1 MTLQSMTT
9 QMILSGSMGVTGL
22 FMMLGFIQI
31 IGVIILAITVKE
43 TSHLSPQEKKE
54 VYWPENEKKRRRQSS
69 PIENPSSPSENV
81 NSAAIAASTAT
92 RPEADLRP
100 AASAIKPEGSA
111 MQAAATS
118 RMELPDMLNAIRRH
132 LGMPNADPKDLIAE
146 AERYD
151 IDLSLCRTFRDKA
164 QKLYDELR

>member
-54 VYWPENEKKRRRQSS
+54 VYWPENEKAQLK
-69 PIENPSSPSENV
+69 
-81 NSAAIAASTAT
+81 
-92 RPEADLRP
+92 ADLLTE
-100 AASAIKPEGSA
+100 K
-111 MQAAATS
+111 
-118 RMELPDMLNAIRRH
+118 
-132 LGMPNADPKDLIAE
+132 
-146 AERYD
+146 
-151 IDLSLCRTFRDKA
+151 
-164 QKLYDELR
+164 

>member
-54 VYWPENEKKRRRQSS
+54 VYWPVDEKAHRQ
-69 PIENPSSPSENV
+69 EE
-81 NSAAIAASTAT
+81 
-92 RPEADLRP
+92 
-100 AASAIKPEGSA
+100 
-111 MQAAATS
+111 
-118 RMELPDMLNAIRRH
+118 
-132 LGMPNADPKDLIAE
+132 
-146 AERYD
+146 
-151 IDLSLCRTFRDKA
+151 SLTEK
-164 QKLYDELR
+164 